1 MYRSLPESGT
11 EAWDSTHVRV
21 DAHEARQRGVLMTV
35 LAAVPAVVTLA
46 AAVACAFWAPLRTVF
61 GVHPAAAA
69 PALAVVTALPVGTA
83 LVGMATMRVAAL
95 FAHFAVVVGV
105 TVVAPS
111 VLLLCFHLQGRRYWD
126 APSQYCVSTSG
137 DSSYD
142 CSAPQLV
149 PAVLVFVLC
158 FVDTVFGVC
167 FSFPFF
173 RLVLSLGVCSH
184 SFVVLGW
191 SWRCSSSPPCPRIA
205 SGGSFAR
212 PLVRHP
218 LLLSSPLTLA
228 TPLCPIGNVQSCLE
242 VMSLFLCVC
251 ICIFPQLPSLS
262 FPFLLC
268 RFPLELNDGRART
281 DPEVPDLRALRASR
295 PGR

>member
-126 APSQYCVSTSG
+126 APSQYCASTSG

-167 FSFPFF
+167 FSFP
-173 RLVLSLGVCSH
+173 
-184 SFVVLGW
+184 SFA
-191 SWRCSSSPPCPRIA
+191 SSSPLVCVF
-205 SGGSFAR
+205 S
-212 PLVRHP
+212 LVRGAWFV
-218 LLLSSPLTLA
+218 LA
-228 TPLCPIGNVQSCLE
+228 
-242 VMSLFLCVC
+242 M
-251 ICIFPQLPSLS
+251 QLISTVPSY
-262 FPFLLC
+262 
-268 RFPLELNDGRART
+268 RFWRLI
-281 DPEVPDLRALRASR
+281 RASSR
-295 PGR
+295 PPSTSAV